1 MGIKELNDILKNK
14 SVPHIV
20 FLYGTEDYLR
30 SFYSNA
36 MADLLIPDRDDFA
49 NRVVLSESVTLET
62 VRDACEALPFFS
74 EYKVVLVRDSG
85 LLKARAA
92 ASDNW
97 EFLDNLDPSV
107 HLIISEGETD
117 ARSKAVKQLT
127 KLAFCCELGEQD
139 EATREKWLAKRFR
152 SQGVTADRDVIRRMV
167 ELCDASLYT
176 LANEADK
183 LTAYAG
189 PGGRITSEDVEVLC
203 TASIRS
209 VIFDLVDA
217 MSTGRSGDAY
227 KVLGNL
233 KMMGEAD
240 QKMFIHLAKHINKL
254 LRYKLMQTKG
264 CTDTEINN
272 AMKQHPYAFRKM
284 SAQSRNFSLNTLKR
298 MQEFCVEADE
308 RAKGGYMDAGRAIE
322 LLIAMA
328 EGRNR

>member
-14 SVPHIV
+14 DVPHIV
-20 FLYGTEDYLR
+20 FLYGAEDYLR

-36 MADLLIPDRDDFA
+36 MADILVPDRDDFA

-62 VRDACEALPFFS
+62 VKDACDAMPFFS

-85 LLKARAA
+85 LLKARATS
-92 ASDNW
+92 SDNW
-97 EFLDNLDPSV
+97 DFLNDLDPSV

-117 ARSKAVKQLT
+117 ARSKAFKLLG
-127 KLAFCCELGEQD
+127 KLALCCELGEQD

-152 SQGVTADRDVIRRMV
+152 SEGVAADQDVIKRMV

-189 PGGRITSEDVEVLC
+189 RGGRITSEDVEVLC
-203 TASIRS
+203 TASVRS

-227 KVLGNL
+227 RVMSNL

-240 QKMFIHLAKHINKL
+240 QKVFVHLAKHINKL
-254 LRYKLMQTKG
+254 LRYKLMQGKG
-264 CTDTEINN
+264 CTDTEINA

-284 SAQSRNFSLNTLKR
+284 SAQSRNFSLKTLKK

-308 RAKGGYMDAGRAIE
+308 KAKGGYMDTGRAIE

-328 EGRNR
+328 ESRNK